1 MGKELKIRTIYG
13 ESYDKFK
20 SIANKETTYL
30 DYDLNI
36 YAKYIIEYIDNLEQQ
51 CKKQKEVID
60 KVEELLIIKKTRC
73 LNEDDYIL
81 NAPDLD
87 DILHLVKEVSE

>member
-1 MGKELKIRTIYG
+1 MNKELKIRTIYG

-36 YAKYIIEYIDNLEQQ
+36 YAKYIIEYIDNLETQL
-51 CKKQKEVID
+51 KKQKEVID
-60 KVEELLIIKKTRC
+60 NINLIIKGLAYGGSENNYMENFNKI
-73 LNEDDYIL
+73 NEL
-81 NAPDLD
+81 L
-87 DILHLVKEVSE
+87 KEVSE

>member
-30 DYDLNI
+30 DYDLNV

-51 CKKQKEVID
+51 CKKQKEVVNRAIEFTN
-60 KVEELLIIKKTRC
+60 KNWGTWCSNHCGYMTELQ
-73 LNEDDYIL
+73 NIL
-81 NAPDLD
+81 
-87 DILHLVKEVSE
+87 KEVSECNK

>member
-1 MGKELKIRTIYG
+1 MDKELKIRTIYG

-30 DYDLNI
+30 DYDLNV

-51 CKKQKEVID
+51 CKKQQEVID
-60 KVEELLIIKKTRC
+60 KAICYIQENTCWELRTSKVL
-73 LNEDDYIL
+73 DIL
-81 NAPDLD
+81 N
-87 DILHLVKEVSE
+87 EVSE